1 MTNIFSDNILHF
13 LININLLFSILY
25 IILISN
31 PFLPIDI
38 YFLYY
43 IYNNKNFI
51 KTYLC
56 LM

>member
-51 KTYLC
+51 KTYLY